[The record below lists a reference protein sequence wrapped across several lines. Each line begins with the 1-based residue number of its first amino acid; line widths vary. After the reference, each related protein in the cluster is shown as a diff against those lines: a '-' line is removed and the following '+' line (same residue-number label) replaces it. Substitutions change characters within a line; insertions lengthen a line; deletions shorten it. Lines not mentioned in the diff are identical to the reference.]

1 MIHEL
6 STPHFSLSCE
16 LEIFESDIAYPIN
29 TNLHISINSDG
40 FCAVAIMDIDIKEF
54 AQFTFD
60 LKYMYDHL
68 KGNAMIREPFGNQNF
83 IRFEIDR
90 CGHILVSG
98 KVDSCGR
105 NCWMQT
111 LTFENA
117 FDQTYLSEFANA
129 LFASYETYFN
139 RISQ

>member
-1 MIHEL
+1 MKGL
-6 STPHFSLSCE
+6 
-16 LEIFESDIAYPIN
+16 IF
-29 TNLHISINSDG
+29 
-40 FCAVAIMDIDIKEF
+40 DIKEF
-54 AQFTFD
+54 AQFAFN

-68 KGNAMIREPFGNQNF
+68 KGVAMIREPFGNQNY
-83 IRFEIDR
+83 ICFEMDH
-90 CGHILVSG
+90 CGHIHVRG

-117 FDQTYLSEFANA
+117 FDQTYLRGFANS
-129 LFASYETYFN
+129 LFAAYETYLN